1 MCSAKGEKPKRNRLY
16 AEERQR
22 ALERGSKYYSTV
34 TLEGELLTKQKSDV
48 IIQLVSRG
56 YPLKRILSN
65 KKLRGKK
72 VILYTRKTTIKREN
86 LTEGVRVELTKVK
99 TSR

>member
-56 YPLKRILSN
+56 YPFEKN
-65 KKLRGKK
+65 
-72 VILYTRKTTIKREN
+72 
-86 LTEGVRVELTKVK
+86 TKQQK
-99 TSR
+99 A